1 VQQGLKDTSSRKF
14 RFGGIKGKPEGSAV
28 TGKTV
33 KPGVAETDLVSEEAA
48 GHNNSSLTSGTALAA
63 NDEWELIQK
72 NSSHFCFYTLPIP
85 PNPPSGGLLRTSI
98 RNKVPHLGDLGG

>member
-1 VQQGLKDTSSRKF
+1 VQQGLKGTSSRKF

-28 TGKTV
+28 TGKTG

-48 GHNNSSLTSGTALAA
+48 GHNNSSLTSGTASAA

-72 NSSHFCFYTLPIP
+72 NSSHFCFYIP
-85 PNPPSGGLLRTSI
+85 LFQAPQERSLKSS
-98 RNKVPHLGDLGG
+98 V